1 MLKDKGIE
9 EMILATKVAKNTSPS
24 KKNLHSTWVIKKANK
39 QNISSAILVPNENI
53 NLTYGD
59 LFL

>member
-24 KKNLHSTWVIKKANK
+24 KKNLHSI
-39 QNISSAILVPNENI
+39 
-53 NLTYGD
+53 
-59 LFL
+59 